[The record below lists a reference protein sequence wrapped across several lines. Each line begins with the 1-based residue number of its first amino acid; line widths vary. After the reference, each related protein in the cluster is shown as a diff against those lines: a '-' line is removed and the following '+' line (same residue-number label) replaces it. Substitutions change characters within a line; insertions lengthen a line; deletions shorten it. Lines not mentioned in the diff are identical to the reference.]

1 MKIFILFS
9 PTEREPLHLVSEDEI
24 NQNDIFSD
32 EDKKEISELE
42 VFDTCCLWME
52 MNLLVIRVWD
62 D

>member
-9 PTEREPLHLVSEDEI
+9 PTEREPLCLVSEDEI

-42 VFDTCCLWME
+42 IFDTCCLWME

-62 D
+62 N

>member
-1 MKIFILFS
+1 MKLFILFS
-9 PTEREPLHLVSEDEI
+9 PTEREPLRLVSEDEI

-42 VFDTCCLWME
+42 VFDMCCLWME